1 MLRKVVFKDYK
12 YLYVDL
18 EYLKDS
24 YLNGRLLGANVFARI
39 FGIVEDNLFKN
50 EINDS
55 LNLSFYDIYI
65 EHWVLLFS
73 FIRNG
78 YVSSLYNDAK
88 QMNDC
93 YGTSIKLGGIPE
105 FEKYYNYYF
114 DYNENMKN
122 ITYNPMTPQE
132 DVSNIYSWRVISM
145 FSLLENG
152 ESVTVCISQDPT
164 LAMYARKKNAV

>member
-1 MLRKVVFKDYK
+1 MSSISNRIHDIILDNINTLNNRNII
-12 YLYVDL
+12 LDL
-18 EYLKDS
+18 KL
-24 YLNGRLLGANVFARI
+24 
-39 FGIVEDNLFKN
+39 
-50 EINDS
+50 
-55 LNLSFYDIYI
+55 
-65 EHWVLLFS
+65 
-73 FIRNG
+73 
-78 YVSSLYNDAK
+78 
-88 QMNDC
+88 
-93 YGTSIKLGGIPE
+93 SIKYS
-105 FEKYYNYYF
+105 KYYNYYF